1 MDLWTNR
8 QMRSFSGITAH
19 FILNWQMES
28 VILGCTRFKG
38 HHVAEKIYQQY
49 EEAVSHFQ
57 ITEKVRH
64 IVTDTASNMV
74 KAFKLPGFQ
83 NEEDE
88 EDDEEVEE
96 DDSGTDDEVESGTV
110 FDSLPAEHH
119 GCFAHILQLVVKDGF
134 KNASQIERIVNKCS
148 KIVSKVRRSTI
159 STEALGNCKALQ
171 PCNATRWNS
180 QLKMLR
186 SIINV
191 PSTTLDSIDAPK
203 LSAYERNMITD
214 IMEVLAPFEEATDF
228 AQIENCPS
236 AGYVLPCIRGL
247 EHQLI
252 NLTSKY
258 HSSFV
263 TALRSSL
270 MKRMAVYEKKNDYN
284 IAAMLDPRF
293 KLFWCRDED
302 EKERVKAIVECEL
315 ARVVVCVPHTP
326 IVEESS
332 GTIETECEPSSK
344 KRRLFTFMD
353 ESRSNRSEPRH
364 QKRELQEYLEEP
376 CVDEEMNPLTY
387 WIQNQS
393 VYPSLSVIAQ
403 RVLGIPS
410 SSAAVERL
418 FSIAG
423 KVFRP
428 ERCRLTDCTFNK
440 LMFVKCN
447 NKFFKQ

>member
-38 HHVAEKIYQQY
+38 HH
-49 EEAVSHFQ
+49 
-57 ITEKVRH
+57 
-64 IVTDTASNMV
+64 
-74 KAFKLPGFQ
+74 
-83 NEEDE
+83 
-88 EDDEEVEE
+88 
-96 DDSGTDDEVESGTV
+96 
-110 FDSLPAEHH
+110 
-119 GCFAHILQLVVKDGF
+119 
-134 KNASQIERIVNKCS
+134 
-148 KIVSKVRRSTI
+148 
-159 STEALGNCKALQ
+159 
-171 PCNATRWNS
+171 
-180 QLKMLR
+180 
-186 SIINV
+186 
-191 PSTTLDSIDAPK
+191 
-203 LSAYERNMITD
+203 
-214 IMEVLAPFEEATDF
+214 
-228 AQIENCPS
+228 
-236 AGYVLPCIRGL
+236 
-247 EHQLI
+247 
-252 NLTSKY
+252 
-258 HSSFV
+258 
-263 TALRSSL
+263 
-270 MKRMAVYEKKNDYN
+270 
-284 IAAMLDPRF
+284 
-293 KLFWCRDED
+293 
-302 EKERVKAIVECEL
+302 
-315 ARVVVCVPHTP
+315 
-326 IVEESS
+326 
-332 GTIETECEPSSK
+332 
-344 KRRLFTFMD
+344 FTFMD